1 MSLRFFKEGTRA
13 SSSPLPSS
21 ETKVEID
28 AGESA
33 EGNGIPELLEAVL
46 VIVRLTALALRL
58 ASTVRTTALVLVLL
72 VEILMLT
79 GTMGTAFLVMAE
91 LMEDT
96 ETLLS
101 TGVLVGVAFGRK
113 LSVHDP

>member
-46 VIVRLTALALRL
+46 VIVKL
-58 ASTVRTTALVLVLL
+58 TALVLVLL

-79 GTMGTAFLVMAE
+79 GTMGTALLVMAE

-96 ETLLS
+96 EKLLS